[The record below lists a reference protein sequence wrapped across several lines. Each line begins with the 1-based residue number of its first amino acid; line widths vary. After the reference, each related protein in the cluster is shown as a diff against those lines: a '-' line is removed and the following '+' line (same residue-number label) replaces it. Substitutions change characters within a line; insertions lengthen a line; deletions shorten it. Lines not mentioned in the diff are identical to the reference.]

1 MTPDRK
7 RSHSSPETPFN
18 LPRLLRARVAPAI
31 ALAFVVA
38 CSGKKKN
45 EDPMD
50 IPAPPNVATQ
60 KDIGTEIGNGRSLDT
75 GAVDVPTTTKFT
87 RLVAL
92 DKDKGVVAGEIAGD
106 AVALT
111 TNDGGRSFT
120 AYATKTSG
128 MVTWSVGADGT
139 VVLTSA
145 VRQIPKKPL
154 PKDQSPPIDT
164 ITFFFGPPGGKLSAP
179 APLLAPDE
187 KQTTPT
193 IPWGEGMPA
202 VLGPSL
208 ASVVVELKPRV
219 FAVAFGGAP
228 GEALPT
234 PIQLPNG
241 EIPIHAPYGRP
252 PQLLTF
258 QNQKILV
265 RPWPKPGEA
274 LAVPK
279 PIDRVGTTKTL
290 ISELSTGPECEYF
303 GWSYKRVAQGKD
315 KVFLLGISP
324 DKTVFF
330 ELPGSTLAQSP
341 LACSA
346 DRVVVEALNPKDNLP
361 SLVTCQL
368 DGSCVPP
375 ENRPFLK
382 PWPEQHDRKLG
393 VAVVPK
399 GIVAVQYQKT
409 KVKWA
414 MAASESND
422 GGKLY
427 NLERRIGGADGY
439 AEEGYDL
446 GALIGMGDRAL
457 LFMTAKVTKTTRRSW
472 YVLATDN
479 AGLTWGPP

>member
-1 MTPDRK
+1 
-7 RSHSSPETPFN
+7 
-18 LPRLLRARVAPAI
+18 
-31 ALAFVVA
+31 
-38 CSGKKKN
+38 
-45 EDPMD
+45 
-50 IPAPPNVATQ
+50 
-60 KDIGTEIGNGRSLDT
+60 
-75 GAVDVPTTTKFT
+75 
-87 RLVAL
+87 
-92 DKDKGVVAGEIAGD
+92 
-106 AVALT
+106 
-111 TNDGGRSFT
+111 
-120 AYATKTSG
+120 
-128 MVTWSVGADGT
+128 
-139 VVLTSA
+139 
-145 VRQIPKKPL
+145 
-154 PKDQSPPIDT
+154 
-164 ITFFFGPPGGKLSAP
+164 
-179 APLLAPDE
+179 
-187 KQTTPT
+187 
-193 IPWGEGMPA
+193 MPA

-219 FAVAFGGAP
+219 FAVAFGAILARRFRRPYSYRMERSPFTRPTGARR
-228 GEALPT
+228 AS
-234 PIQLPNG
+234 
-241 EIPIHAPYGRP
+241 
-252 PQLLTF
+252 TF

-279 PIDRVGTTKTL
+279 PIHSGLERRRR
-290 ISELSTGPECEYF
+290 SSRSSPRGPDAQYF

-315 KVFLLGISP
+315 KVFLLASRPTRRCSSAAG
-324 DKTVFF
+324 
-330 ELPGSTLAQSP
+330 LTLAQSP

-375 ENRPFLK
+375 ENRPLK

-414 MAASESND
+414 MAASESNY

-446 GALIGMGDRAL
+446 GALIGMGDR
-457 LFMTAKVTKTTRRSW
+457 RSCS
-472 YVLATDN
+472 
-479 AGLTWGPP
+479 